1 MSTQIEVP
9 FSMVARVGDEEIQDV
24 VAGEISVLLHDD
36 PSEDEIN
43 AWRIGQRHPVFAP
56 RTADH
61 IERLAIQEAR
71 RLHQADLDAVKIAAH
86 ESQP

>member
-1 MSTQIEVP
+1 
-9 FSMVARVGDEEIQDV
+9 MVANVGDEEIQD
-24 VAGEISVLLHDD
+24 AFTGAISVNLYDD
-36 PSEDEIN
+36 PKDDEIN
-43 AWRIGQRHPVFAP
+43 GWRGEKINYLSNALPYKRFAE
-56 RTADH
+56 